1 MVRPMFFSAYATCWY
16 EFLIL
21 GPVHLFS
28 HFQTSLLILL
38 NTVTGMDTYT
48 SHRRTQS
55 QTIKTTE
62 QTFWPGVFKQPT
74 NSPAPASYPAP
85 IELPASAKHFAETS
99 VLMPNW
105 YGTHSEKLNTQS
117 AYCQVKKLIFVNPC
131 GEKTYILLYFAL
143 HAGGKHVQVLYRP

>member
-38 NTVTGMDTYT
+38 ITLSPVWIHTLPTDVLKVRL
-48 SHRRTQS
+48 SRRLN
-55 QTIKTTE
+55 K
-62 QTFWPGVFKQPT
+62 TFWPGVFKQPT

-143 HAGGKHVQVLYRP
+143 HAGGKHVQVYK

>member
-1 MVRPMFFSAYATCWY
+1 MVRPMFFSAYVTCWY
-16 EFLIL
+16 EFFIL

-38 NTVTGMDTYT
+38 NTVTSMDTYT

-55 QTIKTTE
+55 QTINTTE

-85 IELPASAKHFAETS
+85 IELGLT
-99 VLMPNW
+99 PNW

-117 AYCQVKKLIFVNPC
+117 VYCQVKKLIFVNPC
-131 GEKTYILLYFAL
+131 DEKTYVLLYFAL
-143 HAGGKHVQVLYRP
+143 HAGGKQVQVLYRP